1 MFVLVSLKKH
11 LYVNTFENWGKA
23 PTLPYKN
30 LTAATHNL
38 LLNKNVTFIC
48 HWWRST
54 IIAVQFFSQEY
65 ILCILMAS
73 LFKSLTAIC
82 TCTPRSLVQTQQ
94 TASLYGLLVVK
105 GYTNYS

>member
-48 HWWRST
+48 H
-54 IIAVQFFSQEY
+54 
-65 ILCILMAS
+65 
-73 LFKSLTAIC
+73 
-82 TCTPRSLVQTQQ
+82 
-94 TASLYGLLVVK
+94 
-105 GYTNYS
+105 